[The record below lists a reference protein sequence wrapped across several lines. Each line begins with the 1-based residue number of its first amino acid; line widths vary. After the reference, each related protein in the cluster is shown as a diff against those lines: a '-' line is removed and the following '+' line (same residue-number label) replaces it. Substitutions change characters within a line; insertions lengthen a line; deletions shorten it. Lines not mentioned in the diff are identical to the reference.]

1 MKNTSI
7 LASTVAVVAMLAVGA
22 GAAYWLRA
30 GGPTNGGAAT
40 APTAA
45 ETTTAPEVV
54 PVKPDAVAA
63 LWRAPLTDVDGKPHG
78 LDAYKGRVLV
88 VNFWASWCGPCVR
101 EMPALAELSRQY
113 AGKGVQ
119 FIGIGVDSEQNIQSF
134 LRKVP
139 VDYPIFVSGFGGAD
153 LARDFGNAAGGLPF
167 TVVIDANGAVR
178 STKLGE
184 IAPEELRHTLDT
196 IRANSA
202 V

>member
-1 MKNTSI
+1 MKTTST
-7 LASTVAVVAMLAVGA
+7 LASTVAVIAVLAVGA

-30 GGPTNGGAAT
+30 GQPKGATSSAAPEAGPT
-40 APTAA
+40 TAA
-45 ETTTAPEVV
+45 PALGPAQ
-54 PVKPDAVAA
+54 PDAVAA
-63 LWRAPLTDVDGKPHG
+63 LWRASLTDVAGKPHG

-101 EMPALAELSRQY
+101 EMPALADLSRQY

-119 FIGIGVDSEQNIQSF
+119 FVGIGVDSEQNVQSF
-134 LRKVP
+134 LQKVP

-153 LARDFGNAAGGLPF
+153 LAREFGNAAGGLPF

-184 IAPEELRHTLDT
+184 IAPDELRRTLDG

-202 V
+202 T